1 MYICTH
7 MYIPLREMDS
17 RIVHEVN
24 LPTIEY
30 YVNKERNKKNLSLYI
45 FALKFLM
52 LHLDS
57 LTPETCFNSDMF
69 LIYPFPTELFK
80 KVHAPGFLSIRSMV
94 EGNTGPP
101 PWLHY

>member
-1 MYICTH
+1 

-24 LPTIEY
+24 LPIVEY
-30 YVNKERNKKNLSLYI
+30 YVNKEMNKKNLPLYI

-52 LHLDS
+52 PHLDS

-69 LIYPFPTELFK
+69 LIYTFPTEFLK
-80 KVHAPGFLSIRSMV
+80 KKSMLQV
-94 EGNTGPP
+94 SFP
-101 PWLHY
+101 